1 MTALA
6 PDATRPD
13 LPLPALLRLACAYA
27 VATNGTILMPLIVGA
42 LMRRFGAGEDAA
54 TGFAALEIAGIAVSC
69 AVFPRWIARMPRRLA
84 WIAMLGTL
92 LAQAAGAWMPSLA
105 AVGGARLVTGLFE
118 GVLFVVVAASLSN
131 RAAAERAWGVII
143 LVSGLIDCVL
153 LVGAYAM
160 PADFVS
166 RWLFVAFA
174 AAFALVAWPS
184 AAAGAEAAQSEAT
197 LAAASARPPI
207 RWGVLIPIWAVMILV
222 YSVLAAQWALAD
234 VVGHRIGLVPER
246 IGPLLAL
253 VSLLGTVGALAAS
266 HRRSHELR
274 LPILWAAQLLM
285 GGAALWF
292 FVVRGAGG
300 FFTAQLFV
308 SFAYYAVTPFLTSR
322 ISSLDADGSLLSR
335 SIVVTF
341 VAAFIGTAL
350 AGTMLTQLGGLGCGL
365 ALGASA
371 LLAMPFTWK
380 AFGARRVSMA
390 GDRRQAQPSPRTPS
404 SRSPTSRRG
413 KG

>member
-1 MTALA
+1 MT
-6 PDATRPD
+6 DTATPANARPD
-13 LPLPALLRLACAYA
+13 LPLAALLRLACAYA

-54 TGFAALEIAGIAVSC
+54 TGFAALEIAGIALSC
-69 AVFPRWIARMPRRLA
+69 AVFPRWIARVPRRLA

-92 LAQAAGAWMPSLA
+92 IAQAVGAWMPSLA

-143 LVSGLIDCVL
+143 LVSGVLDCAL

-160 PADFVS
+160 PPDFVS
-166 RWLFVAFA
+166 RWLFVVFA
-174 AAFALVAWPS
+174 AAFAMIAWPS
-184 AAAGAEAAQSEAT
+184 AAAGADAAQADAA
-197 LAAASARPPI
+197 LAAASARPAI
-207 RWGVLIPIWAVMILV
+207 RWGVLLPIWAVMILV
-222 YSVLAAQWALAD
+222 YSVLSAQWALAD
-234 VVGHRIGLVPER
+234 VVGHQIGLPPAR

-266 HRRSHELR
+266 HRRSHEKR

-292 FVVRGAGG
+292 FVVHGASD
-300 FFTAQLFV
+300 FFAAQLFV

-365 ALGASA
+365 ALGACA
-371 LLAMPFTWK
+371 LLAMPFTWT
-380 AFGARRVSMA
+380 AFRRA
-390 GDRRQAQPSPRTPS
+390 PPAT
-404 SRSPTSRRG
+404 
-413 KG
+413 

>member
-1 MTALA
+1 MTDIRK
-6 PDATRPD
+6 PDDARPD
-13 LPLPALLRLACAYA
+13 LSLPALLRLACAYA

-69 AVFPRWIARMPRRLA
+69 AIFPRWIARVPRRLA
-84 WIAMLGTL
+84 WIAMMGTL
-92 LAQAAGAWMPSLA
+92 LAQAAGAWMPTLA
-105 AVGGARLVTGLFE
+105 AVGVARLVTGLFE

-143 LVSGLIDCVL
+143 LVSGVIDCAL

-160 PADFVS
+160 PPAFVS
-166 RWLFVAFA
+166 QWLFVLFA
-174 AAFALVAWPS
+174 AAFALIAWPS
-184 AAAGAEAAQSEAT
+184 AAAGADAAQSGIART
-197 LAAASARPPI
+197 AAPSGARV
-207 RWGVLIPIWAVMILV
+207 RWGVLIPIWAVMIMV
-222 YSVLAAQWALAD
+222 YSVLSAQWALAD
-234 VVGHRIGLVPER
+234 VVGHQIGLPPAA

-292 FVVRGAGG
+292 FVVHGAAD
-300 FFTAQLFV
+300 FFVAQLLV

-335 SIVVTF
+335 SIVITF

-350 AGTMLTQLGGLGCGL
+350 AGTALTQLGGLGCGL
-365 ALGASA
+365 ALGACA
-371 LLAMPFTWK
+371 VAAMPFTWK
-380 AFGARRVSMA
+380 AFGRAA
-390 GDRRQAQPSPRTPS
+390 G
-404 SRSPTSRRG
+404 
-413 KG
+413 

>member
-1 MTALA
+1 MTAPA
-6 PDATRPD
+6 PHAARPD
-13 LPLPALLRLACAYA
+13 LPLAALLRLACAYA

-54 TGFAALEIAGIAVSC
+54 TGFAALEIAGIALSC
-69 AVFPRWIARMPRRLA
+69 AVFPRWIARVPRRLA

-92 LAQAAGAWMPSLA
+92 IAQAVGAWMPSLA

-143 LVSGLIDCVL
+143 LVSGVLDCAL

-160 PADFVS
+160 PPDFVS
-166 RWLFVAFA
+166 RWLFVVFA
-174 AAFALVAWPS
+174 AAFAMIAWPS
-184 AAAGAEAAQSEAT
+184 AAAGADAAQADAA
-197 LAAASARPPI
+197 LAAASARPAI
-207 RWGVLIPIWAVMILV
+207 RWGVLLPIWAVMILV
-222 YSVLAAQWALAD
+222 YSVLSAQWALAD
-234 VVGHRIGLVPER
+234 VVGHQIGLPPAR

-266 HRRSHELR
+266 HRRSHEKR

-292 FVVRGAGG
+292 FVVHGASD
-300 FFTAQLFV
+300 FFAAQLFV

-365 ALGASA
+365 ALGACA
-371 LLAMPFTWK
+371 LLAMPFTWT
-380 AFGARRVSMA
+380 AFRRA
-390 GDRRQAQPSPRTPS
+390 PPAT
-404 SRSPTSRRG
+404 
-413 KG
+413 

>member
-1 MTALA
+1 MTDTPTPAS
-6 PDATRPD
+6 RPD
-13 LPLPALLRLACAYA
+13 LSLPALLRLACAYA

-69 AVFPRWIARMPRRLA
+69 AIFPRWIARMPRRLA
-84 WIAMLGTL
+84 WIAMIGTL

-105 AVGGARLVTGLFE
+105 AVGAARLVTGLFE

-143 LVSGLIDCVL
+143 LVSGVIDCAL
-153 LVGAYAM
+153 LVGAYAL
-160 PADFVS
+160 PSDFVS
-166 RWLFVAFA
+166 QWLFVIFA
-174 AAFALVAWPS
+174 VAFALIAWPS
-184 AAAGAEAAQSEAT
+184 AAAGGDAVQPVATSAT
-197 LAAASARPPI
+197 LSPKLKI
-207 RWGVLIPIWAVMILV
+207 RWNVLVPIWAVMILV
-222 YSVLAAQWALAD
+222 YSVLSAQWALAD
-234 VVGHRIGLVPER
+234 VVGHRIGLPPER

-253 VSLLGTVGALAAS
+253 VSLLGTIGALAAS

-292 FVVRGAGG
+292 FLVHGGAD
-300 FFTAQLFV
+300 FFAAQLFV
-308 SFAYYAVTPFLTSR
+308 SFSYYAVTPFLTSR

-335 SIVVTF
+335 SIVITF

-350 AGTMLTQLGGLGCGL
+350 AGTALTQLGGLGCGL
-365 ALGASA
+365 ALGACA
-371 LLAMPFTWK
+371 VAAMPFTWK
-380 AFGARRVSMA
+380 AFGRAA
-390 GDRRQAQPSPRTPS
+390 G
-404 SRSPTSRRG
+404 
-413 KG
+413 

>member
-1 MTALA
+1 MTDTPTPAS
-6 PDATRPD
+6 RPD
-13 LPLPALLRLACAYA
+13 LSLPALLRLACAYA

-69 AVFPRWIARMPRRLA
+69 AIFPRWIARMPRRLA
-84 WIAMLGTL
+84 WIAMIGTL
-92 LAQAAGAWMPSLA
+92 LAQASGAWMPSLA
-105 AVGGARLVTGLFE
+105 AVGVARLVTGLFE

-143 LVSGLIDCVL
+143 LVSGVIDCAL
-153 LVGAYAM
+153 LVGAYAL
-160 PADFVS
+160 PSDFVS
-166 RWLFVAFA
+166 QWLFVIFA
-174 AAFALVAWPS
+174 IAFALIAWPS
-184 AAAGAEAAQSEAT
+184 AAAGGDAVQPVAT
-197 LAAASARPPI
+197 SATASPRVKI
-207 RWGVLIPIWAVMILV
+207 RWNVLVPIWAVMILV
-222 YSVLAAQWALAD
+222 YSVLSAQWALAD
-234 VVGHRIGLVPER
+234 VVGHQIGLPPDR

-253 VSLLGTVGALAAS
+253 VSLLGTIGALAAS

-292 FVVRGAGG
+292 FLVHGGAD
-300 FFTAQLFV
+300 FFAAQLFV

-335 SIVVTF
+335 SIVITF

-350 AGTMLTQLGGLGCGL
+350 AGTALTQLGGLGCGL
-365 ALGASA
+365 ALGACA
-371 LLAMPFTWK
+371 VAAMPFTWK
-380 AFGARRVSMA
+380 AFGRAAS
-390 GDRRQAQPSPRTPS
+390 
-404 SRSPTSRRG
+404 
-413 KG
+413 

>member
-1 MTALA
+1 MTPAGARSDLSLA
-6 PDATRPD
+6 
-13 LPLPALLRLACAYA
+13 ALLRLACAYA

-42 LMRRFGAGEDAA
+42 LMRRFGAGEDAV
-54 TGFAALEIAGIAVSC
+54 TGFAALEIAGIAISC
-69 AVFPRWIARMPRRLA
+69 ALFPRWIARAPRRLA

-131 RAAAERAWGVII
+131 RPAAERAWGVII
-143 LVSGLIDCVL
+143 LVSGVIDCAL

-160 PADFVS
+160 PPEFVS
-166 RWLFVAFA
+166 QWLFVVFA
-174 AAFALVAWPS
+174 AAFALIAWPS
-184 AAAGAEAAQSEAT
+184 AAAGADAVQPDST
-197 LAAASARPPI
+197 TTTASARPRI

-222 YSVLAAQWALAD
+222 YSVLSAQWALAD
-234 VVGHRIGLVPER
+234 VVGHQIGLPPAR

-253 VSLLGTVGALAAS
+253 VSLLGTIGALAAS

-285 GGAALWF
+285 AGAALWF
-292 FVVRGAGG
+292 FVVHGAAD
-300 FFTAQLFV
+300 FFAAQLFV
-308 SFAYYAVTPFLTSR
+308 SFSYYAVTPFLTSR
-322 ISSLDADGSLLSR
+322 ISSLDPDGSLLSR

-350 AGTMLTQLGGLGCGL
+350 AGTTLTRLGGLGCGL
-365 ALGASA
+365 ALGACA

-380 AFGARRVSMA
+380 AFG
-390 GDRRQAQPSPRTPS
+390 G
-404 SRSPTSRRG
+404 RG
-413 KG
+413 R

>member
-1 MTALA
+1 MTDTPTPAS
-6 PDATRPD
+6 RPD
-13 LPLPALLRLACAYA
+13 LSLPALLRLACAYA

-69 AVFPRWIARMPRRLA
+69 AIFPRWIARMPRRLA
-84 WIAMLGTL
+84 WIAMIGTL

-105 AVGGARLVTGLFE
+105 AVGAARLVTGLFE

-143 LVSGLIDCVL
+143 LVSGVIDCAL
-153 LVGAYAM
+153 LVGAYAL
-160 PADFVS
+160 PSDFVS
-166 RWLFVAFA
+166 QWLFVIFA
-174 AAFALVAWPS
+174 VAFALIAWPS
-184 AAAGAEAAQSEAT
+184 AAAGGDAVQPAATSAT
-197 LAAASARPPI
+197 ASPKLKI
-207 RWGVLIPIWAVMILV
+207 RWNVLAPIWAVMILV
-222 YSVLAAQWALAD
+222 YSVLSAQWALAD
-234 VVGHRIGLVPER
+234 VVGHQIGLPPDR

-253 VSLLGTVGALAAS
+253 VSLLGTIGALAAS

-292 FVVRGAGG
+292 FLVHGGAD
-300 FFTAQLFV
+300 FFAAQLFV

-335 SIVVTF
+335 SIVITF

-350 AGTMLTQLGGLGCGL
+350 AGTALTQLGGLGCGL
-365 ALGASA
+365 ALGACA
-371 LLAMPFTWK
+371 VAAMPFTWK
-380 AFGARRVSMA
+380 AFGRAA
-390 GDRRQAQPSPRTPS
+390 G
-404 SRSPTSRRG
+404 
-413 KG
+413 

>member
-1 MTALA
+1 MTDTSANA
-6 PDATRPD
+6 ARPD
-13 LPLPALLRLACAYA
+13 LPLAALLRLACAYA

-54 TGFAALEIAGIAVSC
+54 TGFAALEIAGIAISC
-69 AVFPRWIARMPRRLA
+69 AVFPRWIARVPRRLA
-84 WIAMLGTL
+84 WIAMIGTL
-92 LAQAAGAWMPSLA
+92 LAQAAGAWMPTLA

-143 LVSGLIDCVL
+143 LVSGVIDCAL
-153 LVGAYAM
+153 LVAAYAM
-160 PADFVS
+160 PPDFVS
-166 RWLFVAFA
+166 QWLFVVFA
-174 AAFALVAWPS
+174 AAFALIAWPS
-184 AAAGAEAAQSEAT
+184 AAAGADAAQPV
-197 LAAASARPPI
+197 AAIASPRRRI
-207 RWGVLIPIWAVMILV
+207 RWRVLIPIWAVMILV
-222 YSVLAAQWALAD
+222 YSVLSAQWALAD
-234 VVGHRIGLVPER
+234 VVGHQIGLPPER

-292 FVVRGAGG
+292 FIVHGWAD
-300 FFTAQLFV
+300 FFAAQLFV

-335 SIVVTF
+335 SIVITF

-365 ALGASA
+365 ALGACA

-380 AFGARRVSMA
+380 AFGRGA
-390 GDRRQAQPSPRTPS
+390 G
-404 SRSPTSRRG
+404 
-413 KG
+413 